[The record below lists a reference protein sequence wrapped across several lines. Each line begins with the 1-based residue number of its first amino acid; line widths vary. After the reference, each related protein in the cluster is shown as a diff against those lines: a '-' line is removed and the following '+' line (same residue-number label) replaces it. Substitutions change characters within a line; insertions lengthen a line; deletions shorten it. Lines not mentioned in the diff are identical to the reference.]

1 MDYLTRWENI
11 SSISWERRGPPQI
24 DGISMP
30 LPQGPSRPALASTR
44 AKRDALGV
52 SRRSARSSKV
62 EPRRPTLGLSK
73 SINHYESL
81 TIINHTLS
89 ITNYHEPSLIIINH
103 HKLVGG
109 WATPLKNIGQL
120 G

>member
-11 SSISWERRGPPQI
+11 SRISWERRGPPQI

-52 SRRSARSSKV
+52 SRRSAV
-62 EPRRPTLGLSK
+62 PRWNPEDQHLAYPKALTT
-73 SINHYESL
+73 INH
-81 TIINHTLS
+81 
-89 ITNYHEPSLIIINH
+89 
-103 HKLVGG
+103 
-109 WATPLKNIGQL
+109 
-120 G
+120 